1 MSRFFQVSDS
11 SSSDSESDL
20 SDHEEVQVVTRKTA
34 AKPQNKFNVKNMFGD
49 EAEDEKRVVVS
60 ARDKRFEELKNTIK
74 SLKNSKKINDFSS
87 IMAQF
92 EDLTKVFEK
101 SKTILAR
108 AGDDSPEF
116 YIKCIADLED
126 FITESWEDKEL
137 RARLNKTNGKSLGTL
152 RQRIRKYNKD
162 FEEDIK
168 RYRDNPWESGEE
180 VEADMDVN
188 EPDSDDD
195 MDDQGFSRDEIQ
207 AMKEGKPAAKDD
219 ESSVSS
225 WGGSSDSSTVSS
237 VEIKK
242 EGEKYVFKNIAQ
254 YFLKKETSEKVQT
267 KESNKEKDL
276 RKQQRRKEKEL
287 EKKQRREAEEA
298 AQTGAMDAKEKPKI
312 FPKESEVTYDMM
324 MKKFN
329 DVISNRGKK
338 GTDKYEQIEILTEL
352 LGVTELSGLGEG
364 VACKIYI
371 SLISSIFDLNTNI
384 FESMKMKH
392 WLLALEHLEK
402 ICDLVCNNISTLK
415 VDPSFKEEDELLKKP
430 TPGSEKPAA
439 PAVNKDEG
447 SAEGENKDKE
457 DKVNEGEDAAES
469 GVYKVNGCVLTM
481 INRLATEFT
490 KVLQDSDCHS
500 TDYIDKL
507 RYEPRVYQLIVK
519 CQSYLEQ
526 SGHEAEQLCKCYLA
540 RLELLYYKFDPSSV
554 SSGESGDTLGAV
566 PLTPSAN
573 GVAGKEPGGQN
584 SAQVVDK
591 LCKFIYTNDKTNWI
605 RTRAVL
611 CQIFHLA
618 LHDRWF
624 QARDLMLMS
633 HLQESIQFADVET
646 QILYNRTL
654 VQLGLCAFRH
664 GNIRVAHDALLDIQ
678 SSGRKKELL
687 AQGLSTRTA
696 QERTAEQ
703 EKIERRRQQAFHT
716 HINLDLLECVYL
728 VSAMLLEIPYMA
740 CHEGDTKRRMISKS
754 FHNQLKQSERQPLP
768 GPPENMHEHVIAA
781 AKAMRMGE
789 WRKCYG
795 YIVNAKM
802 NSRVWDLFPRPES
815 VKLILK
821 RKIQEESLRAY
832 LFTFGSKFST
842 ISLDNLAQLFEL
854 EKHTVHSIV
863 SKLIITEELQASWDE
878 PSNCIVAHRSDPS
891 SVQKLCNQLSEKL
904 NHLVESNERL
914 LEAMGNKNMHY
925 MFQSSGRDHNRDNK
939 GDRNQDSRG
948 EGGNRGNK
956 GGDRQNNRQ
965 HRPMFN

>member
-1 MSRFFQVSDS
+1 MSRFFAVSDS
-11 SSSDSESDL
+11 SSSDSENESIA
-20 SDHEEVQVVTRKTA
+20 SEPEQVPTRKGVG
-34 AKPQNKFNVKNMFGD
+34 KPQNKFNVKNMFGEEVD
-49 EAEDEKRVVVS
+49 EDKRIVISAREKRY
-60 ARDKRFEELKNTIK
+60 EELRSTIK
-74 SLKNSKKINDFSS
+74 SLKNSKKINDFSN
-87 IMAQF
+87 ILTQF

-108 AGDDSPEF
+108 SGEDCPDF
-116 YIKCIADLED
+116 YIKCVADLED
-126 FITESWEDKEL
+126 FIAESWEDKEL
-137 RARLNKTNGKSLGTL
+137 RARLSKTNSKSLGTL
-152 RQRIRKYNKD
+152 RQRIRRYNKD

-168 RYRDNPWESGEE
+168 KYRENPWESGNEDA
-180 VEADMDVN
+180 EADLEN
-188 EPDSDDD
+188 LEPEESDDENTFNK
-195 MDDQGFSRDEIQ
+195 FSRKEIDE
-207 AMKEGKPAAKDD
+207 MKAGKPSARDVD
-219 ESSVSS
+219 EDSEVSWGESSTASSVSS
-225 WGGSSDSSTVSS
+225 
-237 VEIKK
+237 VELEK
-242 EGEKYVFKNIAQ
+242 EGDKIVFKNIAQ
-254 YFLKKETSEKVQT
+254 YFIKKETSEKVQT

-276 RKQQRRKEKEL
+276 RKQQRKKEKEL
-287 EKKQRREAEEA
+287 EKKMRREAEEG
-298 AQTGAMDAKEKPKI
+298 QWIDTTKEKAKL
-312 FPKESEVTYDMM
+312 FPKETEVSYDML
-324 MKKFN
+324 MKKFT
-329 DVISNRGKK
+329 DIISNRGKK
-338 GTDKYEQIEILTEL
+338 GTHKYDQIETLTEL
-352 LGVTELSGLGEG
+352 LNVCQLSQLGVG
-364 VACKIYI
+364 VACKIHI
-371 SLISSIFDLNTNI
+371 SLLSSVFDLNTNI
-384 FESMKMKH
+384 FESMKIKH
-392 WLLALEHLEK
+392 WLMALEHLEK
-402 ICDLVCNNISTLK
+402 LCELVCENILTLK
-415 VDPSFKEEDELLKKP
+415 VDPSLTEEEEMLKKP
-430 TPGSEKPAA
+430 TNEKPPAA
-439 PAVNKDEG
+439 
-447 SAEGENKDKE
+447 SAETT
-457 DKVNEGEDAAES
+457 NEGEGKEATADKKEGEKVAV
-469 GVYKVNGCVLTM
+469 VYKVNGCVLTM
-481 INRLATEFT
+481 INRLVSEFT

-500 TDYIDKL
+500 TDYVDKL

-519 CQSYLEQ
+519 CQSYLEK
-526 SGHEAEQLCKCYLA
+526 SGHEPEQLCKCYLA

-554 SSGESGDTLGAV
+554 NNSETKDDQLLGAA
-566 PLTPSAN
+566 PLTPTTT
-573 GVAGKEPGGQN
+573 GVEGKEPGGKT
-584 SAQVVDK
+584 SAQVVDR

-633 HLQESIQFADVET
+633 HLQESIQFADVDT

-687 AQGLSTRTA
+687 AQGLSTRTV
-696 QERTAEQ
+696 QERTPEQ
-703 EKIERRRQQAFHT
+703 EKMERRRQQAFHT

-789 WRKCYG
+789 WKQCYAFV
-795 YIVNAKM
+795 VNQKM

-854 EKHTVHSIV
+854 ETHSVHSIV

-904 NHLVESNERL
+904 NHLVENNERL

-925 MFQSSGRDHNRDNK
+925 MFQSSGRDHNRGDRDNK
-939 GDRNQDSRG
+939 DRGNDNRGDGNRNNK
-948 EGGNRGNK
+948 GGNRG
-956 GGDRQNNRQ
+956 GGGGGNGVSTLR
-965 HRPMFN
+965 